1 MPSRHEYYDVD
12 DEDIEL
18 VKDECPKCG
27 DSFLA
32 DHGDR
37 KHCGRCGYTELE

>member
-1 MPSRHEYYDVD
+1 MPGRHEYYDVD
-12 DEDIEL
+12 GEDVEVL
-18 VKDECPKCG
+18 REECPKCG
-27 DSFLA
+27 DAFLA